1 MFGFFKSQLIEVIEW
16 KETEKDVVLWKFPD
30 PGSDIKYGAQLTVR
44 EAQIALFQN
53 EGQLADIYY
62 PGRHT
67 LKTENM
73 PVLTALKSWKM
84 GFDSPFKADV
94 FFVSTRQFTDMRWGT
109 PTPIMI
115 RDAEMGPVP
124 MRAFGVYFIKI
135 ADPAKFFRQYA
146 GNNHILRISELED
159 NLRSLIVPKFAEA
172 LVKSGVGA
180 LDVYAQYTTIG
191 AQIRPAIQEVL
202 SPFGIEITHFEITSI
217 SVPKELEE
225 HFTEQAKYNTTSDK
239 NIDKMTRIKQA
250 NAIEKA
256 AENGNYGEFQAGQMA
271 MQQQQM
277 MQQMMM
283 MQMMNQQ
290 NNGNNPMQN
299 PQQAQTPQQ
308 AQNTMSREEV
318 MKNLKDLGELKS
330 MGILTD
336 EEFEAKKKELLA
348 RL

>member
-1 MFGFFKSQLIEVIEW
+1 MFGFFKSQQIEVIEW
-16 KETEKDVVLWKFPD
+16 KETEKDVILWKFPD

-44 EAQIALFQN
+44 ESQIALFQN
-53 EGQLADIYY
+53 EGQLADIYH

-84 GFDSPFKADV
+84 GFESPFKADV
-94 FFVSTRQFTDMRWGT
+94 FFLSTRQFTDMRWGT

-124 MRAFGVYFIKI
+124 MRAFGIYFIRI
-135 ADPAKFFRQYA
+135 ADAAKFFRQYA

-172 LVKSGVGA
+172 LVKSGTGA
-180 LDVYAQYTTIG
+180 LDVYAHYGQIG

-202 SPFGIEITHFEITSI
+202 APFGLEITHFEITSI
-217 SVPKELEE
+217 TVPKELEE

-250 NAIEKA
+250 NAVEKA
-256 AENGNYGEFQAGQMA
+256 AENGNYGDFQAGQM

-290 NNGNNPMQN
+290 NPNAAN
-299 PQQAQTPQQ
+299 PQQAQQNN
-308 AQNTMSREEV
+308 AQPAMSRDEI